1 MVRRRALISKYNLT
15 AFMGLSYFRL
25 SHIRKRTPHTN
36 ILVRV
41 TYAASEIISD
51 PDLYDVAST
60 HFFSYGKTHHIRR
73 RRNFREIRYSD
84 CLYVRYVG
92 SGVFYAASAN
102 CSRMNE
108 H

>member
-60 HFFSYGKTHHIRR
+60 HFFPMEKHII
-73 RRNFREIRYSD
+73 FAGGEIFAKFDTAIVYTFDMWAPVYFMRP
-84 CLYVRYVG
+84 VRIVL
-92 SGVFYAASAN
+92 V
-102 CSRMNE
+102 
-108 H
+108 